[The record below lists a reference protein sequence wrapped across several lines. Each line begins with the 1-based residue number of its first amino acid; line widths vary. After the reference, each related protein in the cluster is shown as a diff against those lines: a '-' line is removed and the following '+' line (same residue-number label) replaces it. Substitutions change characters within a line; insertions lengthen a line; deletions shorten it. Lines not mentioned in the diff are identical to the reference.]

1 MNLILFSQ
9 REGRARQLNLAH
21 PVTLGVVGALALGIL
36 GTAFALGMK
45 LGQRSGAAL
54 NHGDQTQFAQVLADQ
69 RRQIADL
76 RSQLQERVDA
86 MAVRL
91 GQMNAHVIR
100 LDALGKR
107 LTDMANIDSREFDF
121 DTDPPTGGP
130 ETDDG
135 VPAQIPDLTQML
147 DGLERKVELRDSQL
161 AALEGVILARDLN
174 QQIHPEG
181 RPTKGGFISSGFGD
195 RQDPFTG
202 HEAFHRGIDF
212 AGSAGSEVVAVATGV
227 VTWAGQRSGY
237 GSLVEVNHGNGYITR
252 YAHNQRTLVTVGQ
265 TVTRGEAIALMGST
279 GRSTGPHVHFE
290 VLRNGRQINPASF
303 LGSGSAGV
311 VRTGSN
317 VVRGYGGSAG
327 GAEDTD

>member
-21 PVTLGVVGALALGIL
+21 PVTLGLVGALALGIL

-54 NHGDQTQFAQVLADQ
+54 NHGDQAQWAQVLADQ
-69 RRQIADL
+69 RRQIAEL
-76 RSQLQERVDA
+76 RGQLQERVDA
-86 MAVRL
+86 MAMRL
-91 GQMNAHVIR
+91 GQMNAHVTR

-121 DTDPPTGGP
+121 DSEPPTGGP
-130 ETDDG
+130 ETDG
-135 VPAQIPDLTQML
+135 VSVQIPDLTKML
-147 DGLERKVELRDSQL
+147 DTLEQKVDLRDSQL
-161 AALEGVILARDLN
+161 AALENVILARDLN
-174 QQIHPEG
+174 EQIHPEG

-212 AGSAGSEVVAVATGV
+212 AGSAGSEVTAVATGV

-237 GSLVEVNHGNGYITR
+237 GSLIEVNHGNGYITR
-252 YAHNQRTLVTVGQ
+252 YAHNQRALVTVGQ
-265 TVTRGEAIALMGST
+265 TVTRGQAIALMGST

-290 VLRNGRQINPASF
+290 VLKNGRQINPASF
-303 LGSGSAGV
+303 LGGGSAA
-311 VRTGSN
+311 
-317 VVRGYGGSAG
+317 VVRGGESVIRGYGSAG
-327 GAEDTD
+327 GSDAD

>member
-21 PVTLGVVGALALGIL
+21 PVTLGIVGALALGIL

-54 NHGDQTQFAQVLADQ
+54 GHGESSQWSQVLADQ
-69 RRQIADL
+69 RHQIADL

-86 MAVRL
+86 MAMRL
-91 GQMNAHVIR
+91 GQVNAHMIR

-107 LTDMANIDSREFDF
+107 LTDMANIDQREFDF
-121 DTDPPTGGP
+121 DSEPPTGGP

-135 VPAQIPDLTQML
+135 VSAQIPDLTNML
-147 DGLERKVELRDSQL
+147 NGLERKVDLRDAQL
-161 AALEGVILARDLN
+161 AALENVILARDLN

-181 RPTKGGFISSGFGD
+181 RPTKGGFISSNFGD

-212 AGSAGSEVVAVATGV
+212 AGSAGSEVVAVAAGV

-290 VLRNGRQINPASF
+290 VLKNGRQINPASF
-303 LGSGSAGV
+303 LGKDTSVVKSGSAEIV
-311 VRTGSN
+311 H
-317 VVRGYGGSAG
+317 
-327 GAEDTD
+327 